1 MDEPMAQAVATAL
14 TRGAVTPVQL
24 PTLGGSMPFGEF
36 SESLKLPTVGIS
48 LVNHDNN
55 QHGYDENLRLRN
67 LFESIDLLASVL
79 TMARPTRM

>member
-1 MDEPMAQAVATAL
+1 
-14 TRGAVTPVQL
+14 
-24 PTLGGSMPFGEF
+24 MPFGEF

>member
-1 MDEPMAQAVATAL
+1 
-14 TRGAVTPVQL
+14 
-24 PTLGGSMPFGEF
+24 
-36 SESLKLPTVGIS
+36 
-48 LVNHDNN
+48 VNHDNN